1 MGREG
6 GGPISSRNLPRSARI
21 SDLPQREIKSPQQG
35 YGQALRGA
43 RRRWKFIIAL
53 NYGDFVPG
61 VSVGGEY
68 GKVMIGYK

>member
-21 SDLPQREIKSPQQG
+21 SDRPQREIKSPQQG

-43 RRRWKFIIAL
+43 RCRWKFIIAL
-53 NYGDFVPG
+53 NYGTSCLGWQLV
-61 VSVGGEY
+61 GEY